1 MSNVKVYMK
10 DFTIAQQ
17 IEYLKNEIYACK
29 ITLYDPAPKVNIEE
43 IIEVTKRYQI
53 HLDDIFDKYPEYKI

>member
-17 IEYLKNEIYACK
+17 IEYLKNEIYACE
-29 ITLYDPAPKVNIEE
+29 ITLYDLPPKGNKEILIEE
-43 IIEVTKRYQI
+43 AKRYQI
-53 HLDDIFDKYPEYKI
+53 HLDTIFDTYPEYKI